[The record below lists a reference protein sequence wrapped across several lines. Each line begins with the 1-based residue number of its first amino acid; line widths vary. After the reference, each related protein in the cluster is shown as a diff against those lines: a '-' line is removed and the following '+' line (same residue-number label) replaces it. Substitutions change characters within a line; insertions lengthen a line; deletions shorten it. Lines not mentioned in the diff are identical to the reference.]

1 MSVKRA
7 AVVAH
12 IRHLCCL
19 GLGAEAIMPAL
30 LKSLHDLVDSDSNAF
45 FWVDQYDEITNF
57 CAEKILPTEVMRLY
71 FREFYDRQVGG
82 FRSNIKHVA
91 QLEHGI
97 NRASREPSFYQSDYY
112 NLVWREHLNAHHAMY
127 AVIQEQRRRLGQLSL
142 YRTNKDK
149 GFSKADEE
157 LLAQVTHYLAHAIA
171 VGPKTNGHHSEYFDS
186 KRVGMI
192 ILNAKG
198 ETQHL
203 SEECKRLLFL
213 ASYPTISRQALLMT
227 EGELV
232 PAALRQIAQHLQDI
246 FSGKNAPPPV
256 WYIENCWGRFAFR
269 AFWLD
274 AERGTDHGLIGVTV
288 QQQELLPLKLLS
300 QLETLGLPDKQK
312 HVILMLADGASY
324 SDIAAQMNISRNTAN
339 YHVRQIYDRLQV
351 HSRNDLLSK
360 VLIGSSHHAFGAD

>member
-1 MSVKRA
+1 MKRA
-7 AVVAH
+7 AIVAH

-30 LKSLHDLVDSDSNAF
+30 LKSLHDLVASDSNAF

-57 CAEKILPTEVMRLY
+57 CAEKILPAEVMRLY
-71 FREFYDRQVGG
+71 FREFYDRQGDG
-82 FRSNIKHVA
+82 FRSTIKHTA
-91 QLEHGI
+91 QRQHGI
-97 NRASREPSFYQSDYY
+97 DRATRETSFYKSDYY

-127 AVIQEQRRRLGQLSL
+127 AVIQEHGCRMGQLSL
-142 YRTNKDK
+142 YRTINDK
-149 GFSKADEE
+149 GFSGMDEE
-157 LLAQVTHYLAHAIA
+157 LLDQVTHYIAHAIA
-171 VGPKTNGHHSEYFDS
+171 AVSITGGKHSEYFDT

-192 ILNAKG
+192 ILNAQG

-203 SEECKRLLFL
+203 SEEGKRLLFL
-213 ASYPTISRQALLMT
+213 ASYPTISRQSLMTT
-227 EGELV
+227 EGETV
-232 PAALRQIAQHLQDI
+232 PAALKQIAQHLQAI
-246 FSGKNAPPPV
+246 FGGKNSPPPV

-274 AERGTDHGLIGVTV
+274 AERGMDHGLIGVTV
-288 QQQELLPLKLLS
+288 QQQELLPLKLLG
-300 QLETLGLPDKQK
+300 QLASLRLSDKQK

-324 SDIAAQMNISRNTAN
+324 GDIAVQLNISTNTAN

-360 VLIGSSHHAFGAD
+360 VLLGSPNHSLDVD